1 MTNLKLESFKCRQWL
16 SFFTKWLI
24 WSCCEI
30 TETSFLFL
38 NPQRFQ
44 TTEETAH
51 VLPKHS
57 VLRSLVFDAH
67 CSSVHLHSK
76 HIWQGPT
83 FKVRLQGSLYHS
95 SDEPCL
101 TVNNMMSLM
110 IPVSIKHLGGH
121 TNSSITAL
129 PISSEMMTVA
139 ASLARQSCCWLSSS
153 PLWES
158 ENRYQSCPATRTNYC
173 LTVYK
178 YVCAPKCRVNR
189 ATFCWIQIR
198 K

>member
-1 MTNLKLESFKCRQWL
+1 MTNLKLLRDNRDQF
-16 SFFTKWLI
+16 SFFKSSEVSNNRGNG
-24 WSCCEI
+24 SCPAKAQCATFPCVWCTLQFSALTI
-30 TETSFLFL
+30 QTHLARA
-38 NPQRFQ
+38 NFQ
-44 TTEETAH
+44 ST
-51 VLPKHS
+51 L
-57 VLRSLVFDAH
+57 
-67 CSSVHLHSK
+67 
-76 HIWQGPT
+76 
-83 FKVRLQGSLYHS
+83 
-95 SDEPCL
+95 EPYL

-110 IPVSIKHLGGH
+110 ISVPIKHLGGH

-178 YVCAPKCRVNR
+178 YVCASKCRVNR
-189 ATFCWIQIR
+189 ATFCWIQIC

>member
-1 MTNLKLESFKCRQWL
+1 MTNLKLLRDTRDQF
-16 SFFTKWLI
+16 SFFKSSEVSNNRGNG
-24 WSCCEI
+24 SC
-30 TETSFLFL
+30 
-38 NPQRFQ
+38 P
-44 TTEETAH
+44 A
-51 VLPKHS
+51 KAYS
-57 VLRSLVFDAH
+57 VLRSLVSDAH

-76 HIWQGPT
+76 HIWHGPT
-83 FKVRLQGSLYHS
+83 FKACLQGSLYHP
-95 SDEPCL
+95 SDEPYL

-110 IPVSIKHLGGH
+110 IPIPIRHLGRH

-139 ASLARQSCCWLSSS
+139 ASLARQSCRWLSSS

-158 ENRYQSCPATRTNYC
+158 TNRYQSCPAANTNYC

-178 YVCAPKCRVNR
+178 YVCAPECRVNR
-189 ATFCWIQIR
+189 TTFCWIQIC